1 MSGHPD
7 DWSARCNRS
16 QLRSDPNSFSKSVR
30 LRAPF
35 LPTTIAVL
43 DFLAIEPRNT
53 KMIALWIIILFTVAA
68 PIPGVA
74 QPGRYVSDQ
83 LEITLRSG
91 PGTKF
96 AIRRMLKSGAP
107 LQLVEENEAGY
118 SKVTTADGIDGWVL
132 SRFLLDEPV
141 ARDRLA
147 ENEALLQNMQQENA
161 LMQEQFSAVQQLQTD
176 LSQAMDEK
184 RVFQAELEQVK
195 GVAADT
201 MVINAEND
209 KLKRDLEESRAKAQ
223 ALIEESGRLS
233 KEADQTWFLTGAGVI
248 IMGMLIGLA
257 IPKIRW
263 KQRRSSTGGINI
275 DI

>member
-1 MSGHPD
+1 VL
-7 DWSARCNRS
+7 N
-16 QLRSDPNSFSKSVR
+16 FSIIK
-30 LRAPF
+30 
-35 LPTTIAVL
+35 
-43 DFLAIEPRNT
+43 PRNASA
-53 KMIALWIIILFTVAA
+53 IALWVLVLFAVTAS
-68 PIPGVA
+68 IPVFA

-96 AIRRMLKSGAP
+96 AIRRMLKSGTP
-107 LQLVEENEAGY
+107 LQMVEENDAGY
-118 SKVTTADGIDGWVL
+118 TRVTTADGIDGWVL
-132 SRFLLDEPV
+132 SRFLIDQPV

-147 ENEALLQNMQQENA
+147 ENEARLQNVQQESALLQ
-161 LMQEQFSAVQQLQTD
+161 EQIRTMEQLQAD
-176 LSQAMDEK
+176 LSQALLDKNE
-184 RVFQAELEQVK
+184 FQAELEQIK

-201 MVINAEND
+201 LVINAENK
-209 KLKRDLEESRAKAQ
+209 KLMQDLEESRAKEQ
-223 ALIEESGRLS
+223 ALVEQSARLN

-263 KQRRSSTGGINI
+263 RQRRSSISGINF